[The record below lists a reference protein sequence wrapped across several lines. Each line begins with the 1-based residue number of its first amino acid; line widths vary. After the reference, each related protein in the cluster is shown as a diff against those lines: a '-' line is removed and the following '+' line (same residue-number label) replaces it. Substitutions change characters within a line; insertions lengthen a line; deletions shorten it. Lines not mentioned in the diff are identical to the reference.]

1 MMIADALSPS
11 PTSFLAL
18 TLNSYVAPFSE
29 IIRVNSEH
37 SFFLKYITL
46 TVTCYIFLPFYMQ
59 LSVNDLISLT
69 GNFYGNKELTKYVI

>member
-18 TLNSYVAPFSE
+18 TLNSYVAPFSK

-37 SFFLKYITL
+37 SFFKNRNYTY
-46 TVTCYIFLPFYMQ
+46 CYMLHFPSFLHAT
-59 LSVNDLISLT
+59 IC
-69 GNFYGNKELTKYVI
+69 K